1 VKRRHG
7 IAGIAVAA
15 LVVAASAG
23 AEETKLAG
31 TVGPGFAITL
41 KTAQGADVKT
51 LQAGPVEIEVKDLSE
66 EHNFHLSG
74 PGVDLTTGVET
85 TGDTTFRTTL
95 ADGAYR
101 FVCDVHPSRMVGTFT
116 VGAGAPPPATPP
128 PPTTTTSAP
137 SAKVGAPGR
146 R

>member
-31 TVGPGFAITL
+31 TVGPGFSITL
-41 KTAQGADVKT
+41 KTPDGADVKS
-51 LQAGPVEIEVKDLSE
+51 LQPGAVEIEVKDLSE

-95 ADGAYR
+95 ADGRYR
-101 FVCDVHPSRMVGTFT
+101 FVCDVHPSRMAGTS
-116 VGAGAPPPATPP
+116 GRARRRRPRHRRLRRPRRRRPRR
-128 PPTTTTSAP
+128 SAP
-137 SAKVGAPGR
+137 ASP
-146 R
+146 